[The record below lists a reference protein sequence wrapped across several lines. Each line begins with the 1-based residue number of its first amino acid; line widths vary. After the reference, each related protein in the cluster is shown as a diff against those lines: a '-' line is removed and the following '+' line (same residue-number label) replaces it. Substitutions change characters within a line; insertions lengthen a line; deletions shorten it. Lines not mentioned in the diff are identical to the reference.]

1 MNDFK
6 RFIVDAMVQN
16 LFASEPVEEEKV
28 EQMLER
34 ISKKI
39 LADDERHLKLNRS
52 IVCGMLFDKKIQ
64 WTEDRVAAYL
74 HFYLQDDDEI
84 LLKAV
89 ESSLEVLREFKELLV
104 LDESVKYLDL
114 TISLLGLKPARRGI
128 IYLDEFYHKIA
139 DEEFIAIMKE
149 IYTDDVLEI
158 PTAFDD
164 AVSIIAKRYNIE
176 EVAEY
181 HKDNTASFLILDEK
195 PIASQQWAMFSKTLS
210 KILNEQVIVKIKSD
224 FRSNEDKYFYNEIKE
239 SLRPVQSLEGEN
251 LQREF
256 IF

>member
-114 TISLLGLKPARRGI
+114 TISRLGLKPARRGI

-164 AVSIIAKRYNIE
+164 AVSIIAKRHNIE

-181 HKDNTASFLILDEK
+181 HKDNTASFLILDEN

>member
-1 MNDFK
+1 MNNFK
-6 RFIVDAMVQN
+6 RFLVDAMVQN

-34 ISKKI
+34 IAKKI
-39 LADDERHLKLNRS
+39 LADDEKHLKLNKS

-104 LDESVKYLDL
+104 LDEKIKYLDL
-114 TISLLGLKPARRGI
+114 TISRLGLKPARRGI
-128 IYLDEFYHKIA
+128 IYLDDFYRKIS
-139 DEEFIAIMKE
+139 DEDFISVMKE
-149 IYTDDVLEI
+149 IYTDDVLEV

-164 AVSIIAKRYNIE
+164 AISIIAKRYGID

-195 PIASQQWAMFSKTLS
+195 PITSQQWAKFCKALS
-210 KILNEQVIVKIKSD
+210 EILNEQVIVKIKSD

-239 SLRPVQSLEGEN
+239 SLRPVESMEGAN
-251 LQREF
+251 LQHEF

>member
-6 RFIVDAMVQN
+6 RFLVDAMVQS

-34 ISKKI
+34 IGKKI
-39 LADDERHLKLNRS
+39 LADDEQHLKLNRS

-114 TISLLGLKPARRGI
+114 TISRLGLKPARRGI

-164 AVSIIAKRYNIE
+164 AVSIIAKRHNIE

-195 PIASQQWAMFSKTLS
+195 PITSQQWAMFSKTLS

-239 SLRPVQSLEGEN
+239 SLRPVQSMEGEN
-251 LQREF
+251 LQHEF

>member
-34 ISKKI
+34 ISEKI
-39 LADDERHLKLNRS
+39 LADDERHLKLNKS

-89 ESSLEVLREFKELLV
+89 ESSLEVLREFKEILV

-114 TISLLGLKPARRGI
+114 TISRLGLKPARRGI
-128 IYLDEFYHKIA
+128 IYLDDFYHKIS
-139 DEEFIAIMKE
+139 DDEFIAIMKE

-164 AVSIIAKRYNIE
+164 AVSIIARRYDIE

-181 HKDNTASFLILDEK
+181 HKDNTTSFLILDEK
-195 PIASQQWAMFSKTLS
+195 SITSQQWAMFSKTLS

-224 FRSNEDKYFYNEIKE
+224 FRSNEDKYFYNEIKT
-239 SLRPVQSLEGEN
+239 SLRPVQSMEGEN
-251 LQREF
+251 LQHEF

>member
-1 MNDFK
+1 MNNFK
-6 RFIVDAMVQN
+6 RFLVDAMVQN

-34 ISKKI
+34 IGKKI
-39 LADDERHLKLNRS
+39 LADDEKHLKLNRS
-52 IVCGMLFDKKIQ
+52 IACGMLFDKKIQ

-89 ESSLEVLREFKELLV
+89 ESSLEVLREFKELIV
-104 LDESVKYLDL
+104 LDEKIKYLDL
-114 TISLLGLKPARRGI
+114 TISRLGLKPARRGI
-128 IYLDEFYHKIA
+128 IYLDDFYHKIS
-139 DEEFIAIMKE
+139 DEEFISIMKE
-149 IYTDDVLEI
+149 IFTDDVLEV

-164 AVSIIAKRYNIE
+164 AISIIAKRCGID

-195 PIASQQWAMFSKTLS
+195 PITSQQWAKFCKALS
-210 KILNEQVIVKIKSD
+210 EILNEQVIVKIKSD

-239 SLRPVQSLEGEN
+239 SLRPVESMEGAN
-251 LQREF
+251 LQHEF

>member
-6 RFIVDAMVQN
+6 RFLVDAMVQN

-39 LADDERHLKLNRS
+39 LADDERHLKLNKS

-104 LDESVKYLDL
+104 LDEEIKYLDL
-114 TISLLGLKPARRGI
+114 TISRLGLKPARRGI
-128 IYLDEFYHKIA
+128 IYLDDFYRKIS
-139 DEEFIAIMKE
+139 DEEFVDIMKE
-149 IYTDDVLEI
+149 IFTDDVLEV

-164 AVSIIAKRYNIE
+164 AISIIARRYDID

-181 HKDNTASFLILDEK
+181 YKDNAASFLILDEK
-195 PIASQQWAMFSKTLS
+195 PITSQQWAKFCKALS
-210 KILNEQVIVKIKSD
+210 EILNEQVIVKIKSD

-239 SLRPVQSLEGEN
+239 SLRPVESMEGAN
-251 LQREF
+251 LQHEF

>member
-6 RFIVDAMVQN
+6 RFLVDTMVQN

-39 LADDERHLKLNRS
+39 LADDEQHLKLNKS
-52 IVCGMLFDKKIQ
+52 IVCGMIFDKKIQ

-104 LDESVKYLDL
+104 LDEEIKYLDL
-114 TISLLGLKPARRGI
+114 TISRLGLKPAKRGI
-128 IYLDEFYHKIA
+128 IYLDDFYHKIS
-139 DEEFIAIMKE
+139 DEEFIDIMKE
-149 IYTDDVLEI
+149 IYTDEVLEVL
-158 PTAFDD
+158 TAFDD
-164 AVSIIAKRYNIE
+164 AVSIIAKRYGID

-181 HKDNTASFLILDEK
+181 HDDNATGFLILDEK
-195 PIASQQWAMFSKTLS
+195 PITSQQWAMFSKTLS

-239 SLRPVQSLEGEN
+239 SLRPVESMEGEN
-251 LQREF
+251 LQHEF

>member
-6 RFIVDAMVQN
+6 RFLVDTMVQN

-39 LADDERHLKLNRS
+39 LADDEQHLKLNKS
-52 IVCGMLFDKKIQ
+52 IVCGMIFDKKIQ

-104 LDESVKYLDL
+104 LDEEIKYLDL
-114 TISLLGLKPARRGI
+114 TISRLGLKPAKRGI
-128 IYLDEFYHKIA
+128 IYLDDFYHKIS
-139 DEEFIAIMKE
+139 DEEFIDIMKE
-149 IYTDDVLEI
+149 IYTDEVLEV

-164 AVSIIAKRYNIE
+164 AVSIIAKRYGID

-181 HKDNTASFLILDEK
+181 HDDNATGFLILDEK
-195 PIASQQWAMFSKTLS
+195 PITSQQLAMFSKTLS

-239 SLRPVQSLEGEN
+239 SLRPVESMEGEN
-251 LQREF
+251 LQHEF

>member
-6 RFIVDAMVQN
+6 RFLVDAMVQN
-16 LFASEPVEEEKV
+16 LFSSTPVEEEKV

-39 LADDERHLKLNRS
+39 LADDEQHLKLNKS

-104 LDESVKYLDL
+104 LDEKIKYSDL
-114 TISLLGLKPARRGI
+114 TISRLGLKPARRGI
-128 IYLDEFYHKIA
+128 IYLNEFYHKIS
-139 DEEFIAIMKE
+139 DEVIDIMKE
-149 IYTDDVLEI
+149 IYTDEVLEI

-164 AVSIIAKRYNIE
+164 AVSIIAKRYGID

-181 HKDNTASFLILDEK
+181 HKDNTASFLILDKK

>member
-6 RFIVDAMVQN
+6 RFLVDAMVQN
-16 LFASEPVEEEKV
+16 LFSSTPVEEEKV

-39 LADDERHLKLNRS
+39 LADDEQHLKLNKS

-104 LDESVKYLDL
+104 LDEETKYLDL
-114 TISLLGLKPARRGI
+114 TISRLGLKLARRGI
-128 IYLDEFYHKIA
+128 IYLDDFYHKIP

-164 AVSIIAKRYNIE
+164 AVSIIAKRYDIE

-210 KILNEQVIVKIKSD
+210 KILNEQVIVKIKSG
-224 FRSNEDKYFYNEIKE
+224 FRSNEDKYFYNEIKA

>member
-1 MNDFK
+1 MKAIIVTFAVQKLRGRGPSSCPNHINSKQDRKAMNLSHIEHLGIAVK
-6 RFIVDAMVQN
+6 SIE
-16 LFASEPVEEEKV
+16 ASLPYYEG
-28 EQMLER
+28 
-34 ISKKI
+34 I
-39 LADDERHLKLNRS
+39 
-52 IVCGMLFDKKIQ
+52 
-64 WTEDRVAAYL
+64 
-74 HFYLQDDDEI
+74 
-84 LLKAV
+84 
-89 ESSLEVLREFKELLV
+89 
-104 LDESVKYLDL
+104 
-114 TISLLGLKPARRGI
+114 LGLKC
-128 IYLDEFYHKIA
+128 
-139 DEEFIAIMKE
+139 
-149 IYTDDVLEI
+149 
-158 PTAFDD
+158 
-164 AVSIIAKRYNIE
+164 YNIE

>member
-39 LADDERHLKLNRS
+39 LADDEKHLKLNKS

-114 TISLLGLKPARRGI
+114 TISRLGLKPARRGI
-128 IYLDEFYHKIA
+128 IYLDEFYHKIP

-164 AVSIIAKRYNIE
+164 AVSIIAKRYGID

-181 HKDNTASFLILDEK
+181 HKDNTVSFLILDDK

-224 FRSNEDKYFYNEIKE
+224 FRSNEDKYFYNEIKA
-239 SLRPVQSLEGEN
+239 SLRPVQSMEGEN
-251 LQREF
+251 LQHEF

>member
-6 RFIVDAMVQN
+6 RFLVDTMVQN

-39 LADDERHLKLNRS
+39 LADDEQHLKLNKS
-52 IVCGMLFDKKIQ
+52 IVCGMIFDKKIQ

-104 LDESVKYLDL
+104 LDEEIKYLDL
-114 TISLLGLKPARRGI
+114 TISRLGLKPAKRGI
-128 IYLDEFYHKIA
+128 IYPDDFYHKIS
-139 DEEFIAIMKE
+139 DEEFIDIMKE
-149 IYTDDVLEI
+149 IYTDEVLEV

-164 AVSIIAKRYNIE
+164 AVSIIAKRYGID

-181 HKDNTASFLILDEK
+181 HDDNATGFLILDEK
-195 PIASQQWAMFSKTLS
+195 PITSQQWAMFSKTLS

-239 SLRPVQSLEGEN
+239 SLRPVESMEGEN
-251 LQREF
+251 LQHEF

>member
-1 MNDFK
+1 MNNFK
-6 RFIVDAMVQN
+6 RFLVDAMVQN

-34 ISKKI
+34 IAKKI
-39 LADDERHLKLNRS
+39 LTDDEKHLKLNKS

-84 LLKAV
+84 LFKAV

-104 LDESVKYLDL
+104 LDEEIKYLDL
-114 TISLLGLKPARRGI
+114 TISRLGLKPARRGI
-128 IYLDEFYHKIA
+128 IYLDDFYHKIS
-139 DEEFIAIMKE
+139 DEEFISVMKE
-149 IYTDDVLEI
+149 IFTDDVLEV

-164 AVSIIAKRYNIE
+164 AISIIAKRCGIDK
-176 EVAEY
+176 VAEY
-181 HKDNTASFLILDEK
+181 RKDNTTSFLILDEK
-195 PIASQQWAMFSKTLS
+195 PITSQQWAKFCKTLS
-210 KILNEQVIVKIKSD
+210 EILNEQVIVKIKSD
-224 FRSNEDKYFYNEIKE
+224 FRSNEDKYFYNEIKT
-239 SLRPVQSLEGEN
+239 SLRPVESMEGVN
-251 LQREF
+251 LQHEF

>member
-6 RFIVDAMVQN
+6 RFLVDAMVQN

-39 LADDERHLKLNRS
+39 LADNDKHLKLNKS

-104 LDESVKYLDL
+104 LDEEIKYLDL
-114 TISLLGLKPARRGI
+114 TISRLGLKPARRGI
-128 IYLDEFYHKIA
+128 IYLDDFYHKIA

-164 AVSIIAKRYNIE
+164 AVSIIAKRHNIE

>member
-1 MNDFK
+1 MNNFK
-6 RFIVDAMVQN
+6 RFLVDAMVQN

-34 ISKKI
+34 IGKKI
-39 LADDERHLKLNRS
+39 LADDEKHLKLNRS
-52 IVCGMLFDKKIQ
+52 IACGMLFDKKIQ

-89 ESSLEVLREFKELLV
+89 ESSLEALREFKELLV
-104 LDESVKYLDL
+104 LDEEIKYLDL
-114 TISLLGLKPARRGI
+114 TISRLGLKPARRGI
-128 IYLDEFYHKIA
+128 IYLDDFYRKIS
-139 DEEFIAIMKE
+139 DEEFISVMKE
-149 IYTDDVLEI
+149 IYTDDVLEV

-164 AVSIIAKRYNIE
+164 AISIIAKRCGID

-195 PIASQQWAMFSKTLS
+195 SITSQQWAKFCKALS
-210 KILNEQVIVKIKSD
+210 EILNEQVIVKIKSD

-239 SLRPVQSLEGEN
+239 SLRPVESMEGEN
-251 LQREF
+251 LQHEF

>member
-6 RFIVDAMVQN
+6 RFLVDTMVQN

-39 LADDERHLKLNRS
+39 LADDEQHLKLNKS

-89 ESSLEVLREFKELLV
+89 ESSLEVLREFKEVLV
-104 LDESVKYLDL
+104 LDEEIKYLDL
-114 TISLLGLKPARRGI
+114 TISRLGLKPARRGI
-128 IYLDEFYHKIA
+128 IYLDDFYHKIS

-164 AVSIIAKRYNIE
+164 AVSIIAKRYGID

-181 HKDNTASFLILDEK
+181 HKDNTASFLILDKK
-195 PIASQQWAMFSKTLS
+195 PITSHQWATFN
-210 KILNEQVIVKIKSD
+210 KILSEILCRPVIVKIKSD
-224 FRSNEDKYFYNEIKE
+224 FRSSEDKYFYNEIKA
-239 SLRPVQSLEGEN
+239 SLRPVESMEGEN

>member
-114 TISLLGLKPARRGI
+114 TISRLGLKPARRGI

-164 AVSIIAKRYNIE
+164 AVSIIAKRHNIE

>member
-6 RFIVDAMVQN
+6 RFLIDAMVQN
-16 LFASEPVEEEKV
+16 LFSSEPVEEEKV

-39 LADDERHLKLNRS
+39 LADDERHLKLNKS
-52 IVCGMLFDKKIQ
+52 IVCGMLFDKRIQ

-104 LDESVKYLDL
+104 LDEEIKYLDL
-114 TISLLGLKPARRGI
+114 TISRLGLKPARRGI
-128 IYLDEFYHKIA
+128 IYLDDFYHKIS

-149 IYTDDVLEI
+149 IYTNDVLEI
-158 PTAFDD
+158 PAAFDD
-164 AVSIIAKRYNIE
+164 AVSIIAKRYGID

-195 PIASQQWAMFSKTLS
+195 QITSHQWAMFSKTLS

-224 FRSNEDKYFYNEIKE
+224 FRSNEDKYFYNEIKA
-239 SLRPVQSLEGEN
+239 SLRSVKSREGEN
-251 LQREF
+251 LQHEF